1 MDTNITLETQ
11 AQQIIGKINPALR
24 IYIPHAINE
33 MNKQL
38 EEFEKWKQ
46 NLPLNITDVLSILPE
61 FNMERNMPVED
72 DDNLIKMEEW

>member
-1 MDTNITLETQ
+1 M
-11 AQQIIGKINPALR
+11 QIEEL
-24 IYIPHAINE
+24 
-33 MNKQL
+33 QL